1 MLPRHML
8 ASCEAFRFS
17 SSDGMGAAWAACC
30 ALAGAPQ
37 AELEAHDVQ
46 QMTDSTNDELADKW
60 SRPTTWPPRKRL
72 PERGPDAPHVVLSTK
87 FQEPWFTISIGI
99 KEVLEELGCT
109 VYNPNT
115 DNKELHKDEA
125 NDRWLR
131 TFCENLDKIQEAR
144 NGFVLQI
151 QQGVVREKSHMQIAE
166 ERMGKQWSV
175 PCMGLYA
182 FAITHLRGGGSLA
195 EQFRWSRSGSSPSGT
210 GSCAPT
216 TTAWSKARLGNLLV
230 CERRDLRGGVCVYE
244 QGEDKGW
251 GVQITA
257 DGQRACLML
266 DGEIAREVTVAEA
279 RGVARELGLPDLPY
293 TNVSA
298 KDALEEC

>member
-1 MLPRHML
+1 
-8 ASCEAFRFS
+8 
-17 SSDGMGAAWAACC
+17 MGAAWAACC

-115 DNKELHKDEA
+115 DNKARSRPPPEGLIECQDSLAARSSTRTKPTTAGCAPSARTWTRSRRSAWA
-125 NDRWLR
+125 NNGPSPAWVSTPLR
-131 TFCENLDKIQEAR
+131 SPTFEEVAAWRSSSDGL
-144 NGFVLQI
+144 
-151 QQGVVREKSHMQIAE
+151 GVVRAHRERGAARQRRRHGPRHGWGTSWYASGEIYEGEFQNGNRHGKGTYMYKS
-166 ERMGKQWSV
+166 
-175 PCMGLYA
+175 
-182 FAITHLRGGGSLA
+182 
-195 EQFRWSRSGSSPSGT
+195 
-210 GSCAPT
+210 
-216 TTAWSKARLGNLLV
+216 GNV
-230 CERRDLRGGVCVYE
+230 KVCVYE